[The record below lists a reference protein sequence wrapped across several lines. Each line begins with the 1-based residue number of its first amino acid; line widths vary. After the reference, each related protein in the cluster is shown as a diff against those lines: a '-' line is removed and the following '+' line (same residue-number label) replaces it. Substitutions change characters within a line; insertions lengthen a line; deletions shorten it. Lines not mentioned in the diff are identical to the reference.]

1 MVLSDE
7 YGIGQGII
15 IIKGAIFGIDV
26 ILMGLL
32 VETLEELSEMV
43 TMETSL

>member
-7 YGIGQGII
+7 YGTGPGIMV
-15 IIKGAIFGIDV
+15 IKGVTFGTDV
-26 ILMGLL
+26 ILTGLL
-32 VETLEELSEMV
+32 VETLEELLEMV